1 MLGKIEGMR
10 RGGQQRMRW
19 LERTGK
25 PGVLQFM
32 ASQRVGHDLV
42 TEQQWLEGGRM
53 SLKKA
58 EDLITHKEERG
69 VGFEKQCLLKL

>member
-1 MLGKIEGMR
+1 ML
-10 RGGQQRMRW
+10 QS
-19 LERTGK
+19 
-25 PGVLQFM
+25 M

-69 VGFEKQCLLKL
+69 VSFEKQCLLKL